1 MATLLTHA
9 LLGASLGQAAKP
21 RSLKGAGFWII
32 AAFCSMLPD
41 IDVIGFRM
49 GVRYGA
55 LWGHRGMT
63 HSLFF
68 AAILAS
74 LVAFALSRNLRQG
87 TKTGLLLFVI
97 VASHGVLDAMTNGG
111 LGVAFFSPFDTRR
124 YFLPWMPI
132 AVSPIGIGRAFS
144 TRSLHILWTEMVW
157 LWAPIAVL
165 TILLWLVRRPN
176 AEAGPV
182 VPAPVVRAD
191 AGENQV
197 N

>member
-9 LLGASLGQAAKP
+9 LLGASIGHAAKP
-21 RSLKGAGFWII
+21 RSLNSAGFWGI

-49 GVRYGA
+49 GVPYSA

-68 AAILAS
+68 AAIVAS
-74 LVAFALSRNLRQG
+74 LVAFALSRNLREG
-87 TKTGLLLFVI
+87 TKTALLLFVI

-111 LGVAFFSPFDTRR
+111 LGVAFFAPFDTRR
-124 YFLPWMPI
+124 YFLPWRPI

-144 TRSLHILWTEMVW
+144 ARSLHIVWTEMVW
-157 LWAPIAVL
+157 LWAPIAAL
-165 TILLWLVRRPN
+165 TILLWLLRRTT

-182 VPAPVVRAD
+182 VPAPAVRAD
-191 AGENQV
+191 AGRNQV